1 MRLKGKY
8 MFNYKIQKGDLIA
21 VDSTR
26 SVTHGAKRFMRNV
39 LNGLVAHTDLRIIL
53 FSDSKDFD
61 SYASERIQ
69 IVRIKI
75 NYGYVIRTLNAIFFI
90 PIRARWH
97 RASLLYSPWDIGPII
112 NILPFVLG
120 IHNPNSVTPRKN
132 RGIKANLIHEFLS
145 KISANRAIAIEF
157 PSNSA
162 AKEIGDHMNIKQE
175 KRNVIYHGAEVSR
188 WKNRIDKLKLSG
200 GDNNFG
206 EYFIFWSWFFPT
218 KNITVL
224 MKAFSQFIAMHQ
236 SSKKIKLVCVG
247 NFAYRGYKRKVL
259 SLIKTLKLSDNIV
272 FIENADDDE
281 LVRLIYHAK
290 VMVIPALYET
300 FGFMYVE
307 GRIFSKPFIV
317 ADTEVAREITEGQ
330 CIYFKGQSPKDLA
343 VKMTA
348 AIARKDSTHN
358 YRIADVFYE
367 EYAARDLASFLKRCF
382 DNATLL

>member
-1 MRLKGKY
+1 
-8 MFNYKIQKGDLIA
+8 MFHNKISKGDLIA

-26 SVTHGAKRFMRNV
+26 SVTHGAKRFIRNV
-39 LNGLVAHTDLRIIL
+39 LDGLVAHTDLRIIL
-53 FSDSKDFD
+53 FSDSNHFD
-61 SYASERIQ
+61 SYASERFQ
-69 IVRIKI
+69 IIRIKM

-97 RASLLYSPWDIGPII
+97 HASLLYSPWDIGPII
-112 NILPFVLG
+112 NILPFILG
-120 IHNPNSVTPRKN
+120 IHNPNSVTPRQN

-145 KISANRAIAIEF
+145 KLSANRAIAIEF

-162 AKEIGDHMNIKQE
+162 AKEIGDHMSIKRE

-188 WKNRIDKLKLSG
+188 WKNRVDQLKLSEG
-200 GDNNFG
+200 ENNLG

-224 MKAFSQFIAMHQ
+224 MQAFSQFIAMQ
-236 SSKKIKLVCVG
+236 KSSKNIKLVCVG
-247 NFAYRGYKRKVL
+247 NFAYRRYKSKIIN
-259 SLIKTLKLSDNIV
+259 LIKTLKLSENIV

-330 CIYFKGQSPKDLA
+330 CVYFKGQDPEDLA
-343 VKMTA
+343 IKMMA
-348 AIARKDSTHN
+348 AIAKKDLPHN

-367 EYAARDLASFLKRCF
+367 EYAAQDLASFLKRCL
-382 DNATLL
+382 DNVTLP

>member
-1 MRLKGKY
+1 MTERGPRASRHLTY
-8 MFNYKIQKGDLIA
+8 RAEDDRPLLL
-21 VDSTR
+21 
-26 SVTHGAKRFMRNV
+26 H
-39 LNGLVAHTDLRIIL
+39 GLVAHTDLRIVL

-69 IVRIKI
+69 VVRIKI

-188 WKNRIDKLKLSG
+188 WKNRILKIS
-200 GDNNFG
+200 
-206 EYFIFWSWFFPT
+206 
-218 KNITVL
+218 
-224 MKAFSQFIAMHQ
+224 
-236 SSKKIKLVCVG
+236 
-247 NFAYRGYKRKVL
+247 
-259 SLIKTLKLSDNIV
+259 
-272 FIENADDDE
+272 
-281 LVRLIYHAK
+281 
-290 VMVIPALYET
+290 
-300 FGFMYVE
+300 
-307 GRIFSKPFIV
+307 
-317 ADTEVAREITEGQ
+317 
-330 CIYFKGQSPKDLA
+330 
-343 VKMTA
+343 
-348 AIARKDSTHN
+348 
-358 YRIADVFYE
+358 
-367 EYAARDLASFLKRCF
+367 
-382 DNATLL
+382 

>member
-1 MRLKGKY
+1 
-8 MFNYKIQKGDLIA
+8 MFYKKISKEDLIA

-39 LNGLVAHTDLRIIL
+39 LDGLVAHTDLRIVL
-53 FSDSKDFD
+53 FSDNKDFD
-61 SYASERIQ
+61 SYASERIR
-69 IVRIKI
+69 IIRIKV

-90 PIRARWH
+90 PIRARWY

-120 IHNPNSVTPRKN
+120 IHNPNSVTPRQN

-145 KISANRAIAIEF
+145 KISANKAIAIEF

-162 AKEIGDHMNIKQE
+162 AKAIGDHMNIKQE

-200 GDNNFG
+200 ADNNFG

-224 MKAFSQFIAMHQ
+224 MKAFSQFIAMRQ

-247 NFAYRGYKRKVL
+247 NFAYTGYKREVMN
-259 SLIKTLKLSDNIV
+259 LIKTLKLSDKII

-307 GRIFSKPFIV
+307 GRVFSKPFIV

-330 CIYFKGQSPKDLA
+330 CIYFKGQDPKDLA
-343 VKMTA
+343 AKMMA
-348 AIARKDSTHN
+348 AITEKDLPHN
-358 YRIADVFYE
+358 YQIAGVFYE
-367 EYAARDLASFLKRCF
+367 EYAARDLAFFLKKYLDRV
-382 DNATLL
+382 TLS